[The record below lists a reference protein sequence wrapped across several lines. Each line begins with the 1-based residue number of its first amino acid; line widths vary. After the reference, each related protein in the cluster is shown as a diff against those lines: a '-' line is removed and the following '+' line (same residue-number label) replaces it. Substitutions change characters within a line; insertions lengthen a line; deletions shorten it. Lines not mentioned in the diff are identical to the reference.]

1 MVLVDMRTDTM
12 PSKLEHDITMK
23 MLAGELT
30 YEQGQRALRDPSA
43 FKLSKRMEE
52 GAESG
57 ENMRYKFWG
66 VIVTPRQRVAY
77 CWSLR
82 RNEAGYFL
90 GWRNVYD
97 KNGRKIGQDQW
108 TARKVKKRLKEIQ
121 LRRSLALLDSG
132 CTTSARWEESI
143 RYWAKRSG
151 PETVDD

>member
-1 MVLVDMRTDTM
+1 M
-12 PSKLEHDITMK
+12 SKLENDITMR

-30 YEQGQRALRDPSA
+30 YEQGQRALRDPAA
-43 FKLSKRMEE
+43 FKLSRRMEP
-52 GAESG
+52 GAASG
-57 ENMRYKFWG
+57 EDMRYRFWG

-108 TARKVKKRLKEIQ
+108 TARKVKKRLKEMQ
-121 LRRSLALLDSG
+121 LRRTVALLDQG
-132 CTTSARWEESI
+132 CTTSTRWEESI
-143 RYWAKRSG
+143 RHWAKSL
-151 PETVDD
+151 PAKTVDD